1 MVAQIG
7 GNPAN
12 TAQIGVVTSGEL
24 KKMAGEQMKGQDAQP
39 ADTVQISQGRTDE
52 LALTEREVKLLGKI
66 KRHEFL
72 HAFTSTKGIGMDV
85 KLMVAGMGGG
95 MASMF
100 SAMAA
105 SSLGASL
112 PMVGAVIVAAPLAL
126 YVAASLVQGVGNAR
140 NAEKDWSQIFIN
152 NSEKDSMKKVLDEY
166 PMLGYRYQ
174 I

>member
-24 KKMAGEQMKGQDAQP
+24 KKMASEQAGEKGAQP
-39 ADTVQISQGRTDE
+39 IDTVQISQGRTDE
-52 LALTEREVKLLGKI
+52 LALTEREMKLLGKI

-72 HAFTSTKGIGMDV
+72 HAFTSADGIGAGE
-85 KLMVAGMGGG
+85 KLTIVGGGGG

-112 PMVGAVIVAAPLAL
+112 PMIGAAIVAAPVAL
-126 YVAASLVQGVGNAR
+126 YIATSVIQGVSNAR
-140 NAEKDWSQIFIN
+140 DAEREWSKTFIDS
-152 NSEKDSMKKVLDEY
+152 SEKDSMKKVLDEY